1 MSKSVARSPLYAAAE
16 KAVER
21 GATVALLTY
30 LDADGALH
38 VVPIGTPDTSPVTF
52 AGMLAHAQLLMLMGD
67 DDE

>member
-16 KAVER
+16 AAVER

-30 LDADGALH
+30 VDDEGALH
-38 VVPIGTPDTSPVTF
+38 VVPIGNSDTSPIMF
-52 AGMLAHAQLLMLMGD
+52 AGMLAHAQILMLTGD

>member
-1 MSKSVARSPLYAAAE
+1 MSKSQSRSPLYAAAE

-30 LDADGALH
+30 FDDEGALH
-38 VVPIGTPDTSPVTF
+38 VVPIGTPDTSPVMF